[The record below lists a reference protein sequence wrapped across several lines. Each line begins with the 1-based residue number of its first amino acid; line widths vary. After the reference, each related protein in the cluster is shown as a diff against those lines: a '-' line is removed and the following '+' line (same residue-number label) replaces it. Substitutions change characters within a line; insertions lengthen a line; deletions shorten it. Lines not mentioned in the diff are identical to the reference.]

1 MDSEIYLLQGR
12 GAILFS
18 TAESRLC
25 SLRCSQEL
33 LDLAS
38 VFIAR
43 SWGGDLNQLLI
54 FFSFV

>member
-1 MDSEIYLLQGR
+1 MDSEVYLLQGR
-12 GAILFS
+12 AAILFS

-25 SLRCSQEL
+25 TLRYSQEL

-43 SWGGDLNQLLI
+43 SWRR
-54 FFSFV
+54 